1 MQAAEVDFNHLG
13 FSYIETDYRYVARYH
28 DGHWEPGRLIK
39 DAQVR
44 VNEAANI
51 FHYGQGVFEGLK
63 AYRCQDDSVNLF
75 RPEQNAARMQQS
87 CQRLLMPT
95 FPVDEFVAACKA
107 VVKANLDWLPPY
119 QSHGSMYVR
128 PYMIGLN
135 GSLQIHPATDYLFS
149 VFAFPVGAY
158 FKAGFKPVDFV
169 TSDYDRAA
177 PQGTGAYKVGGNYA
191 GSLLPEMLAIKAGY
205 NDCVYLDPATHT
217 KIEEVGSAN
226 FFGITPDH
234 TFVTPKSPSI
244 LPSVTKRSLLALA
257 GDRFGL
263 KTVEGY
269 VPIDQLDVFS
279 EAGACGTAAVIAPIG
294 SITHRGKRHV
304 FYSETEAGPTTK
316 KLYDELVGIQYGN
329 CPAPAGWITKVPTA

>member
-1 MQAAEVDFNHLG
+1 MQAAEVDFNNLG
-13 FSYIETDYRYVARYH
+13 FSYIETGYRYVARYH

-51 FHYGQGVFEGLK
+51 FHYGQGAFEGLK

-149 VFAFPVGAY
+149 VFAFPVG
-158 FKAGFKPVDFV
+158 P
-169 TSDYDRAA
+169 TSKL
-177 PQGTGAYKVGGNYA
+177 G
-191 GSLLPEMLAIKAGY
+191 L
-205 NDCVYLDPATHT
+205 
-217 KIEEVGSAN
+217 
-226 FFGITPDH
+226 
-234 TFVTPKSPSI
+234 SPLI
-244 LPSVTKRSLLALA
+244 L
-257 GDRFGL
+257 
-263 KTVEGY
+263 
-269 VPIDQLDVFS
+269 
-279 EAGACGTAAVIAPIG
+279 
-294 SITHRGKRHV
+294 
-304 FYSETEAGPTTK
+304 
-316 KLYDELVGIQYGN
+316 
-329 CPAPAGWITKVPTA
+329 